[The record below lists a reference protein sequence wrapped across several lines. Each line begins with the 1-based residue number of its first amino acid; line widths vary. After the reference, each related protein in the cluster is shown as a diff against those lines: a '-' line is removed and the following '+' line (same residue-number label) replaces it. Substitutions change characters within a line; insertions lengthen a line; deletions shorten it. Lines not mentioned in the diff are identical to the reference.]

1 MKMKKTVY
9 LILALVMAALL
20 ALPFARGTA
29 AVSAQELQAALA
41 PAAEEEGMK
50 QKDEGQLCTLLQ
62 IRSDAYEE
70 AVYFGAPSYM
80 DVEEIIILY
89 SPSHKGE
96 LLEKMQEHI
105 ERQITAF
112 KGYGEQQTRMLEK
125 AEVSVIG
132 NYAVCVV
139 SGSSELMQTVRAA
152 LR

>member
-41 PAAEEEGMK
+41 PAAEEEGME

-112 KGYGEQQTRMLEK
+112 KGYGDPYAGKGRGQRHRQLCGMCRQRQQ
-125 AEVSVIG
+125 
-132 NYAVCVV
+132 
-139 SGSSELMQTVRAA
+139 
-152 LR
+152 

>member
-41 PAAEEEGMK
+41 PAAEEEGME

-105 ERQITAF
+105 KKAREKEKELRKSGAKLDTLALS
-112 KGYGEQQTRMLEK
+112 KEEKEK
-125 AEVSVIG
+125 ARKMLKDADLE
-132 NYAVCVV
+132 
-139 SGSSELMQTVRAA
+139 
-152 LR
+152 

>member
-29 AVSAQELQAALA
+29 VVSAQELQAALA
-41 PAAEEEGMK
+41 PAAEEEGME

-105 ERQITAF
+105 ERKITAF